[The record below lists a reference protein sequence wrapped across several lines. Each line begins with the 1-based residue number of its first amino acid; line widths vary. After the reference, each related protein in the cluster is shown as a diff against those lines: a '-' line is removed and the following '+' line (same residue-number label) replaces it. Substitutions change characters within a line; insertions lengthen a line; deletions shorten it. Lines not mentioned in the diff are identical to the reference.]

1 MRASSVYCPAK
12 RPGQKNET
20 IQGGYEH
27 EKEDDLGAAGS
38 RAGSGSGAAVLLLN
52 KNDVVESTGP
62 IVVTE
67 EVTAEPETPEEAE
80 AEALSEEAEIELVT
94 LTGVITEIT
103 DEYVLLDVGDMG
115 QIQANL
121 SEDTL
126 IEGVEELAIGQTAIV
141 TYDGK
146 MTRSLPAQI
155 TALRVGVY
163 EVRGTV
169 KTMEDG
175 RITVEKTEGGDEVVL
190 TLPENAPA
198 LAVGDV
204 ITAYTTGISTMSLPP
219 QMNAIAI
226 VK

>member
-1 MRASSVYCPAK
+1 MKKKMIIVLLAVV
-12 RPGQKNET
+12 
-20 IQGGYEH
+20 
-27 EKEDDLGAAGS
+27 LVLAA
-38 RAGSGSGAAVLLLN
+38 AAAVLLLE
-52 KNDVVESTGP
+52 KNDVVENPAP
-62 IVVTE
+62 IIVTE

-103 DEYVLLDVGDMG
+103 DEYVLLDAGEVG

-146 MTRSLPAQI
+146 MTRSLPAQV
-155 TALRVGVY
+155 TALRIGVY
-163 EVRGTV
+163 EVKGTV
-169 KTMEDG
+169 TAIEEG
-175 RITVEKTEGGDEVVL
+175 RITIEQTEGGGEVVL
-190 TLPENAPA
+190 TLPESAPE
-198 LAVGDV
+198 LVVGDV

>member
-1 MRASSVYCPAK
+1 MKKKMIWVLLAVV
-12 RPGQKNET
+12 
-20 IQGGYEH
+20 
-27 EKEDDLGAAGS
+27 LVLAA
-38 RAGSGSGAAVLLLN
+38 AAAVLLLN

-67 EVTAEPETPEEAE
+67 EVTAEPETQEEAE

-126 IEGVEELAIGQTAIV
+126 IEGVEELAIGQTVIV

>member
-1 MRASSVYCPAK
+1 MKKKMIWVLLAVV
-12 RPGQKNET
+12 
-20 IQGGYEH
+20 
-27 EKEDDLGAAGS
+27 LVLAA
-38 RAGSGSGAAVLLLN
+38 AAAVLLLN

-67 EVTAEPETPEEAE
+67 ETTAETEIPEETE

-115 QIQANL
+115 QVQANL

-190 TLPENAPA
+190 TLPENAPP

>member
-1 MRASSVYCPAK
+1 MKKKMIWV
-12 RPGQKNET
+12 
-20 IQGGYEH
+20 
-27 EKEDDLGAAGS
+27 LLAALLVL
-38 RAGSGSGAAVLLLN
+38 AAVAAVLLLE
-52 KNDVVESTGP
+52 KNDVVESTDP
-62 IVVTE
+62 IMVTE

-146 MTRSLPAQI
+146 MTRSLPAQV
-155 TALRVGVY
+155 TALRIGVY
-163 EVRGTV
+163 EVKGTV
-169 KTMEDG
+169 KAMEEG

-190 TLPENAPA
+190 TLPEGAPA

>member
-1 MRASSVYCPAK
+1 MKKKMIWVLLAVVLVLAV
-12 RPGQKNET
+12 
-20 IQGGYEH
+20 
-27 EKEDDLGAAGS
+27 A
-38 RAGSGSGAAVLLLN
+38 AAVLLLV
-52 KNDVVESTGP
+52 KNDVVENTDP

-67 EVTAEPETPEEAE
+67 ETTAEPETVEEAE

-94 LTGVITEIT
+94 LTGVITEVT

-115 QIQANL
+115 QVQANL

-126 IEGVEELAIGQTAIV
+126 IEGVEELAVGQTAMV

-175 RITVEKTEGGDEVVL
+175 RIIVEKTEGGDEVVL

>member
-1 MRASSVYCPAK
+1 MKKKMIWVLLAVV
-12 RPGQKNET
+12 
-20 IQGGYEH
+20 
-27 EKEDDLGAAGS
+27 LVLAA
-38 RAGSGSGAAVLLLN
+38 AAAVLLLN

-67 EVTAEPETPEEAE
+67 EVTAELETQEEAE

-115 QIQANL
+115 QVQANL

>member
-1 MRASSVYCPAK
+1 MKKKMIWVLLAVV
-12 RPGQKNET
+12 
-20 IQGGYEH
+20 
-27 EKEDDLGAAGS
+27 LVLAA
-38 RAGSGSGAAVLLLN
+38 AAAVLLLN

-67 EVTAEPETPEEAE
+67 ETTAETEIPEETE
-80 AEALSEEAEIELVT
+80 AEVLSEEAEIELVT

-126 IEGVEELAIGQTAIV
+126 IEGVEELAIGQTVIV

-155 TALRVGVY
+155 TVLRVGVY

>member
-1 MRASSVYCPAK
+1 MKKKMIWVLLAVV
-12 RPGQKNET
+12 
-20 IQGGYEH
+20 
-27 EKEDDLGAAGS
+27 LVLAA
-38 RAGSGSGAAVLLLN
+38 AAAVLLLN

-67 EVTAEPETPEEAE
+67 EVTAEPETQEEAE
-80 AEALSEEAEIELVT
+80 AEVLSEEAEIELVT

-115 QIQANL
+115 QVQANL

-126 IEGVEELAIGQTAIV
+126 IEGVEELAIGQMAIV

>member
-1 MRASSVYCPAK
+1 MKKKMIWVLLALVLA
-12 RPGQKNET
+12 
-20 IQGGYEH
+20 
-27 EKEDDLGAAGS
+27 LVVA
-38 RAGSGSGAAVLLLN
+38 AAVFLAVN
-52 KNDVVESTGP
+52 KAGVKNTEIVTVTDES
-62 IVVTE
+62 
-67 EVTAEPETPEEAE
+67 TAEPENVQEAE
-80 AEALSEEAEIELVT
+80 AETLGEEDEPEIELVT
-94 LTGVITEIT
+94 LTGVITGIT
-103 DEYVLLDVGDMG
+103 DEYVLLDAGEMG

-126 IEGVEELAIGQTAIV
+126 IEGVEELAVGQTAIV

-146 MTRSLPAQI
+146 MTRSLPAQV
-155 TALRVGVY
+155 TALRIGVY

-169 KTMEDG
+169 KAIEEG

-190 TLPENAPA
+190 TLPEGAPELQA
-198 LAVGDV
+198 GDA

>member
-1 MRASSVYCPAK
+1 MKKKMIWVLLAVV
-12 RPGQKNET
+12 
-20 IQGGYEH
+20 
-27 EKEDDLGAAGS
+27 LVLAA
-38 RAGSGSGAAVLLLN
+38 AAAVLLLN

-67 EVTAEPETPEEAE
+67 ETTAEPEIPEETE

-190 TLPENAPA
+190 TLPENAPT

>member
-1 MRASSVYCPAK
+1 MKKKMIWVLLAVV
-12 RPGQKNET
+12 
-20 IQGGYEH
+20 
-27 EKEDDLGAAGS
+27 LVLAA
-38 RAGSGSGAAVLLLN
+38 AAAVLLLN

-67 EVTAEPETPEEAE
+67 EVTAEPETQEEAE

-115 QIQANL
+115 QVQANL

-126 IEGVEELAIGQTAIV
+126 IEGVEELAIGQTVIV

-169 KTMEDG
+169 KTMEDD

>member
-1 MRASSVYCPAK
+1 MKKKMIWVLLAVV
-12 RPGQKNET
+12 
-20 IQGGYEH
+20 
-27 EKEDDLGAAGS
+27 LVLAA
-38 RAGSGSGAAVLLLN
+38 AAAVLLLN

-67 EVTAEPETPEEAE
+67 EVTAEPETQEEAE

-190 TLPENAPA
+190 TLPEDAPA

>member
-1 MRASSVYCPAK
+1 MKKKMIWVLLAVV
-12 RPGQKNET
+12 
-20 IQGGYEH
+20 
-27 EKEDDLGAAGS
+27 LVLAA
-38 RAGSGSGAAVLLLN
+38 AAAVLLLN
-52 KNDVVESTGP
+52 QNDVVESTGP

-67 EVTAEPETPEEAE
+67 EVTAEPETQEEAE

-115 QIQANL
+115 QVQANL

>member
-1 MRASSVYCPAK
+1 MKKKMIWVLLAVV
-12 RPGQKNET
+12 
-20 IQGGYEH
+20 
-27 EKEDDLGAAGS
+27 LVLAA
-38 RAGSGSGAAVLLLN
+38 AAAVLLLN

-67 EVTAEPETPEEAE
+67 EVTAEPETQEEAE

-169 KTMEDG
+169 KTMEDD

>member
-1 MRASSVYCPAK
+1 MKKKMIWVLLAVV
-12 RPGQKNET
+12 
-20 IQGGYEH
+20 
-27 EKEDDLGAAGS
+27 LVLAA
-38 RAGSGSGAAVLLLN
+38 AAAVLLLN

-67 EVTAEPETPEEAE
+67 ETTAETEIPEETE
-80 AEALSEEAEIELVT
+80 AEVLSEEAEIELVT

-190 TLPENAPA
+190 TLPEDAPQ

>member
-1 MRASSVYCPAK
+1 MKKKMIWV
-12 RPGQKNET
+12 
-20 IQGGYEH
+20 
-27 EKEDDLGAAGS
+27 LLAALLVL
-38 RAGSGSGAAVLLLN
+38 AAVAAVLLLE
-52 KNDVVESTGP
+52 KNDVVESTDP
-62 IVVTE
+62 IMVTE
-67 EVTAEPETPEEAE
+67 EVTAEPETQEEAE

-103 DEYVLLDVGDMG
+103 DEYVLLDAGEMG

-146 MTRSLPAQI
+146 MTRSLPAQV
-155 TALRVGVY
+155 TALRIGVY

-169 KTMEDG
+169 KTLEEG
-175 RITVEKTEGGDEVVL
+175 RVNVEKTEGGDEVVL
-190 TLPENAPA
+190 TLTEGAPA

>member
-1 MRASSVYCPAK
+1 MKKKMIWVLLARVLALVVA
-12 RPGQKNET
+12 
-20 IQGGYEH
+20 
-27 EKEDDLGAAGS
+27 
-38 RAGSGSGAAVLLLN
+38 AAVFLAVN
-52 KNDVVESTGP
+52 MAGVKTTEIVTVTDES
-62 IVVTE
+62 
-67 EVTAEPETPEEAE
+67 TAEPENVQEAE
-80 AEALSEEAEIELVT
+80 AEALGEEDEPEIELVT
-94 LTGVITEIT
+94 LTGVITGIT
-103 DEYVLLDVGDMG
+103 DEYVLLDAGEMG

-146 MTRSLPAQI
+146 MTRSLPAQV
-155 TALRVGVY
+155 TALRIGVY

-169 KTMEDG
+169 KAIEEG

-190 TLPENAPA
+190 TLPEGAPELQA
-198 LAVGDV
+198 GDA

>member
-1 MRASSVYCPAK
+1 MKKKMIWVLLAVV
-12 RPGQKNET
+12 
-20 IQGGYEH
+20 
-27 EKEDDLGAAGS
+27 LVLAA
-38 RAGSGSGAAVLLLN
+38 AAAVLLLN

-67 EVTAEPETPEEAE
+67 EVTAEPETQEEAE

-115 QIQANL
+115 QVQANL

-126 IEGVEELAIGQTAIV
+126 IEGVEELAIGQTAMV

>member
-1 MRASSVYCPAK
+1 MKKKMIWVLLAVV
-12 RPGQKNET
+12 
-20 IQGGYEH
+20 
-27 EKEDDLGAAGS
+27 LVLAA
-38 RAGSGSGAAVLLLN
+38 AAAVLLLT

-67 EVTAEPETPEEAE
+67 ETTAETEIPEETE
-80 AEALSEEAEIELVT
+80 AEVLSEEAEIELVT

>member
-1 MRASSVYCPAK
+1 MKKKMIWVLLAVV
-12 RPGQKNET
+12 
-20 IQGGYEH
+20 
-27 EKEDDLGAAGS
+27 LVLAA
-38 RAGSGSGAAVLLLN
+38 AAAVLLLN

-67 EVTAEPETPEEAE
+67 EVTAEPETQEEAE
-80 AEALSEEAEIELVT
+80 AEVLREEAEIELVT

>member
-1 MRASSVYCPAK
+1 MKKKMIWV
-12 RPGQKNET
+12 
-20 IQGGYEH
+20 
-27 EKEDDLGAAGS
+27 LLAALLVL
-38 RAGSGSGAAVLLLN
+38 AAVAAVLLLE
-52 KNDVVESTGP
+52 KNDVVESTDP
-62 IVVTE
+62 IMVTE

-94 LTGVITEIT
+94 LTGVITGIT

>member
-1 MRASSVYCPAK
+1 MKKKMIWVLLAVV
-12 RPGQKNET
+12 
-20 IQGGYEH
+20 
-27 EKEDDLGAAGS
+27 LVLAA
-38 RAGSGSGAAVLLLN
+38 AAAVLLLN

-67 EVTAEPETPEEAE
+67 EVTAEPETQEEAE

-115 QIQANL
+115 QVQANL

-126 IEGVEELAIGQTAIV
+126 IEGVEELAIGQTVIV

>member
-1 MRASSVYCPAK
+1 MKKKMIWVLLAVV
-12 RPGQKNET
+12 
-20 IQGGYEH
+20 
-27 EKEDDLGAAGS
+27 LVLAA
-38 RAGSGSGAAVLLLN
+38 AAAVLLLN

-67 EVTAEPETPEEAE
+67 EVTAEPETQEEAE

>member
-1 MRASSVYCPAK
+1 MKKKMIWVLLAVV
-12 RPGQKNET
+12 
-20 IQGGYEH
+20 
-27 EKEDDLGAAGS
+27 LVLAA
-38 RAGSGSGAAVLLLN
+38 AAAVLLLN

-67 EVTAEPETPEEAE
+67 ETTAETEIPEETE
-80 AEALSEEAEIELVT
+80 AEVLSEEAEIELVT

-226 VK
+226 VE

>member
-1 MRASSVYCPAK
+1 MKKKMIWVLLAVV
-12 RPGQKNET
+12 
-20 IQGGYEH
+20 
-27 EKEDDLGAAGS
+27 LVLAA
-38 RAGSGSGAAVLLLN
+38 AAAVLLLN

-67 EVTAEPETPEEAE
+67 EVTAEPETQEEAE
-80 AEALSEEAEIELVT
+80 AEVLSEEAEIELVT

-115 QIQANL
+115 QVQANL

>member
-1 MRASSVYCPAK
+1 MKKKMIWVLLAVV
-12 RPGQKNET
+12 
-20 IQGGYEH
+20 
-27 EKEDDLGAAGS
+27 LVLAA
-38 RAGSGSGAAVLLLN
+38 AAAVLLLN

-67 EVTAEPETPEEAE
+67 EVTAELETQEEAE

>member
-1 MRASSVYCPAK
+1 MKKKMIWVLLALVLA
-12 RPGQKNET
+12 
-20 IQGGYEH
+20 
-27 EKEDDLGAAGS
+27 LVVA
-38 RAGSGSGAAVLLLN
+38 AAVFLAVN
-52 KNDVVESTGP
+52 KAGVKNTEIVTVTDES
-62 IVVTE
+62 
-67 EVTAEPETPEEAE
+67 TAEPENVQEAE
-80 AEALSEEAEIELVT
+80 AETLGEEDEPEIELVT
-94 LTGVITEIT
+94 LTGVITGIT
-103 DEYVLLDVGDMG
+103 DEYVLLDAGEMG

-146 MTRSLPAQI
+146 MTRSLPAQV
-155 TALRVGVY
+155 TALRIGVY

-169 KTMEDG
+169 KAIEEG

-190 TLPENAPA
+190 TLPEGAPELQA
-198 LAVGDV
+198 GDA

>member
-1 MRASSVYCPAK
+1 MKKKMIWVLLAVV
-12 RPGQKNET
+12 
-20 IQGGYEH
+20 
-27 EKEDDLGAAGS
+27 LVLAA
-38 RAGSGSGAAVLLLN
+38 AAAALLLN

-67 EVTAEPETPEEAE
+67 EVTAEPETQEEAE

-115 QIQANL
+115 QVQANL

>member
-1 MRASSVYCPAK
+1 MKKKMSWV
-12 RPGQKNET
+12 
-20 IQGGYEH
+20 
-27 EKEDDLGAAGS
+27 LLAALLVL
-38 RAGSGSGAAVLLLN
+38 AAVAAVLLLE
-52 KNDVVESTGP
+52 KNDVVESTDP
-62 IVVTE
+62 IMVTE

-94 LTGVITEIT
+94 LTGVIAEIT
-103 DEYVLLDVGDMG
+103 DEYVLLDAGEMG

>member
-1 MRASSVYCPAK
+1 MKKKMIWVLLAVV
-12 RPGQKNET
+12 
-20 IQGGYEH
+20 
-27 EKEDDLGAAGS
+27 LVLAA
-38 RAGSGSGAAVLLLN
+38 AAAVLLLN

-67 EVTAEPETPEEAE
+67 ETTAETEIPEDTEAE
-80 AEALSEEAEIELVT
+80 VLSEEAEIELVT

>member
-1 MRASSVYCPAK
+1 MKKKMIWVLLAVV
-12 RPGQKNET
+12 
-20 IQGGYEH
+20 
-27 EKEDDLGAAGS
+27 LVLAA
-38 RAGSGSGAAVLLLN
+38 AAAVLLLN

-67 EVTAEPETPEEAE
+67 ETTAETEIPEETE
-80 AEALSEEAEIELVT
+80 AEVLSEEAEIELVT

-115 QIQANL
+115 QVQANL

-190 TLPENAPA
+190 TLPENAPT

>member
-1 MRASSVYCPAK
+1 MKKKMIWVLLAVV
-12 RPGQKNET
+12 
-20 IQGGYEH
+20 
-27 EKEDDLGAAGS
+27 LVLAA
-38 RAGSGSGAAVLLLN
+38 AAAVLLLN

-67 EVTAEPETPEEAE
+67 ETTAEPEIPEETE

-115 QIQANL
+115 QVQANL

>member
-1 MRASSVYCPAK
+1 MKKKMIWVLLAVV
-12 RPGQKNET
+12 
-20 IQGGYEH
+20 
-27 EKEDDLGAAGS
+27 LLLAA
-38 RAGSGSGAAVLLLN
+38 AAAVLLLN

-67 EVTAEPETPEEAE
+67 EVTAEPETQEEAE

-94 LTGVITEIT
+94 LTGVITGIT

-115 QIQANL
+115 QVQANL

-169 KTMEDG
+169 KTVEDG
-175 RITVEKTEGGDEVVL
+175 RVTVEKTEGGDEVVL
-190 TLPENAPA
+190 TLPEDAPA

>member
-1 MRASSVYCPAK
+1 MKKKMIWVLLAVV
-12 RPGQKNET
+12 
-20 IQGGYEH
+20 
-27 EKEDDLGAAGS
+27 LVLAA
-38 RAGSGSGAAVLLLN
+38 AAAVLLLN

-67 EVTAEPETPEEAE
+67 EVTAEPETQEEAE

-115 QIQANL
+115 QVQANL